1 MKFSSLST
9 ENQSRILYLE
19 GLKGAQRKKKARH
32 GEQFKSD
39 PHTKGPKGR
48 LVNVWEFDVD
58 STTFNY
64 GRYRF
69 LRRQTGLDVTWYYA
83 THVGENSFNYEVI
96 TDIG

>member
-9 ENQSRILYLE
+9 ENQSRILSLE
-19 GLKGAQRKKKARH
+19 ALKGPQRKKKARH
-32 GEQFKSD
+32 GVQFKSD
-39 PHTKGPKGR
+39 PHTNGPKSHH
-48 LVNVWEFDVD
+48 VNVWEFDVD

-64 GRYRF
+64 GRYRL

-83 THVGENSFNYEVI
+83 THVGENSFKYEVI